1 MFTTRINN
9 SLPPS
14 KKWLLLE
21 QHFKPNLPE
30 IKKTLQTLYSSV
42 IGYYDIPLK
51 LLSYIS
57 MHNAFYLD
65 DLKYFA
71 NIFGLDIH
79 QVLIINLYYE
89 LSAACTTYCTHID
102 NKPVMFR
109 TMDWPMDFLKQITY
123 KATYYNDENDY
134 HYDVI
139 SWFGCV
145 GLFTA
150 CNDKYAIAINYRR
163 DSSGGNILSA
173 IYRTLSLWWP
183 SSYLIRDI
191 FEKNLS
197 TSDAYEKLKKSKLI
211 APVYFTFLP
220 LEKRPRIIQR
230 GIDSYI
236 VKKDDI
242 SLCQTN
248 IDIDGSGAN
257 ILWSKERL
265 EYIKK
270 LNKTNY
276 DTADE
281 IFSTINRFP
290 VINEETL
297 YVSILSPNNNSIEA
311 RII

>member
-1 MFTTRINN
+1 
-9 SLPPS
+9 
-14 KKWLLLE
+14 
-21 QHFKPNLPE
+21 
-30 IKKTLQTLYSSV
+30 
-42 IGYYDIPLK
+42 
-51 LLSYIS
+51 
-57 MHNAFYLD
+57 
-65 DLKYFA
+65 
-71 NIFGLDIH
+71 
-79 QVLIINLYYE
+79 
-89 LSAACTTYCTHID
+89 
-102 NKPVMFR
+102 
-109 TMDWPMDFLKQITY
+109 MDFLKQITY

-173 IYRTLSLWWP
+173 IYRTLSLWWLQPHHRGRRWP